1 MPRGAWYNDHTNT
14 HCPVYTAAV
23 AGVHGAAVAKATAM
37 QAAAVSG
44 PMGGISPGEA
54 AAGALPAALAVAQTG
69 RDALLQAIRGGAK
82 LQHVHRASLVAAQQA
97 GLL

>member
-1 MPRGAWYNDHTNT
+1 MADKASNPASSASI
-14 HCPVYTAAV
+14 PAV

-37 QAAAVSG
+37 QAAAAVAG
-44 PMGGISPGEA
+44 PLGGISPGEA
-54 AAGALPAALAVAQTG
+54 ATGALPAALAVAQTG